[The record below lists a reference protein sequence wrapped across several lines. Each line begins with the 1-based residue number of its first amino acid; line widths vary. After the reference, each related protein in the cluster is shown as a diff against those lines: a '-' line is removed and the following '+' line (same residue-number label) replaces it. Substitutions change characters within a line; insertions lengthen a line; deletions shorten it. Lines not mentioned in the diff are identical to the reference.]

1 MSEYSLELT
10 ATFMTF
16 EVFPTYILVKNMN
29 KKWTLQWVFSKD
41 VFSLSFNKN
50 VSANKIHK
58 ELVCH

>member
-10 ATFMTF
+10 ATFMTS